1 MLVVASGCVPQRW
14 GHNLVAISTDND
26 RQQLFSSGEIVSH
39 YGYRVVLSSCSKIP
53 DDIRINFYDTELE
66 LVNKVTGEK
75 SLYIM
80 PSTYTYKGFGVVS
93 NEVGFIIFH
102 HKPYI
107 LAQCLSDKESDF
119 YMTFYFETAGAKIPA
134 RFSVGKEFFRRE
146 ENPFFRAFDEKYNP
160 WPAKKGSSPVIQ

>member
-1 MLVVASGCVPQRW
+1 MKTVIVKCWIVFCMLAVASGCVPLRR
-14 GHNLVAISTDND
+14 GHNLVAVSTDND

-39 YGYRVVLSSCSKIP
+39 YGYRVVLRSCSKIP

-80 PSTYTYKGFGVVS
+80 PSTYNCKDFGVVS

-107 LAQCLSDKESDF
+107 LAQCLSDKEADF
-119 YMTFYFETAGAKIPA
+119 YIKFYFETG
-134 RFSVGKEFFRRE
+134 
-146 ENPFFRAFDEKYNP
+146 
-160 WPAKKGSSPVIQ
+160 KGSVP